1 MKRSLLFV
9 LILMLLL
16 PSAFAQEAQQ
26 LSPALHS
33 LWEGDQVI
41 PGSMRTGHAGYWET
55 PMDITNEEAVWAML
69 TAPITVVK
77 GHQKKQTY
85 LLAEPRD
92 DAQPVADI
100 TFDSQGLHI
109 LETLDNGWTK
119 VEAYSSSFFD
129 SKLKRWNELV
139 SGYIRTDKLE
149 TRQPKTK
156 FGLVVD
162 KLTQRL
168 YIFEDGKLLD
178 VLRASTGLPN
188 DRQPYNETR
197 SGEFLLVSRVGDFR
211 SDNMIAGMGIRFN
224 SGDILHEVPH
234 LIRNGEKSFGIHE
247 EQLGQRASHGC
258 IRIQRKRSD
267 QGISM
272 AWLWKNITNKQ
283 LDTKLVIW
291 EDVMGRQIAYPAADT
306 LVYHVPAHKGW
317 YHEAETCYNVRSVNE
332 PMQAIP
338 YSDLDTDA
346 FRKYKPC
353 TFCVPP
359 LRRGDIEE
367 INRAHQLQP

>member
-1 MKRSLLFV
+1 MKRFLTLA
-9 LILMLLL
+9 LALLL
-16 PSAFAQEAQQ
+16 LVPSSYAQTPQDM
-26 LSPALHS
+26 SPALSS
-33 LWEGDQVI
+33 LWEGEKVI
-41 PGSMRTGHAGYWET
+41 PGSARAGHAGYWET
-55 PMDITNEEAVWAML
+55 PMDITDEAAVWAML

-77 GHQKKQTY
+77 GHQKTQTY
-85 LLAEPRD
+85 LLAEPRE

-100 TFDSQGLHI
+100 TFDSQGLHV

-119 VEAYSSSFFD
+119 VEAYSSSFAD

-139 SGYIRTDKLE
+139 AGYIRTDELE
-149 TRQPKTK
+149 VVQPKTK
-156 FGLVVD
+156 YGLVVD

-178 VLRASTGLPN
+178 VLRASTGLAN

-211 SDNMIAGMGIRFN
+211 SDNLICAMGIRFN
-224 SGDILHEVPH
+224 SGDIMHEVPH
-234 LIRNGEKSFGIHE
+234 VIRDGEKYYGVNE
-247 EQLGQRASHGC
+247 ERLGERASHGC
-258 IRIQRKRSD
+258 IRIQRRRSD

-272 AWLWKNITNKQ
+272 AWLWKNITNQQ

-291 EDVMGRQIAYPAADT
+291 EDVMGRQMAYPSDDT
-306 LVYHVPAHKGW
+306 LVYHVPARKGW
-317 YHEAETCYNVRSVNE
+317 YHEAETCYNVRSSDE

-338 YSDLDTDA
+338 YSDLETDTY
-346 FRKYKPC
+346 RKYRPC

-359 LRRGDIEE
+359 LRRADIDE
-367 INRAHQLQP
+367 INHAHQVQP